1 MGKKFGDRYD
11 AKRIPLPAL
20 MQGCIDLKP
29 NRYENEV
36 YINCDM
42 DVTPLYAYVEAKK
55 AAGEHITYFQ
65 AFLTA
70 IAKVM
75 YSRPKLNR
83 FISNR
88 HLYEHNDVT
97 LSFVAKMDLND
108 KSEEIMLVVPVE
120 PEDNMASIAA
130 KTKAKV
136 EKLRSKD
143 GVQKKGANNAADV
156 LAKLPN
162 FLRVPIFGIVKSLA
176 KHGHLPKSL
185 SKDNIYF
192 SSVIVSNLG
201 SIRCGA
207 IYHNLAEFGTCSGLT
222 TMGEIRTV
230 KVFDDNGN
238 EVIKKL
244 CEFGITLDE
253 RIADGYYFA
262 KSAKMI
268 EFVLMHPELLEE
280 PIGKKIEMPE
290 LR

>member
-11 AKRIPLPAL
+11 AKRIQVPAL

-36 YINCDM
+36 YINCDV
-42 DVTPLYAYVEAKK
+42 DVTPLYEYIEKKK
-55 AAGEHITYFQ
+55 AEGEHITYFQ

-70 IAKVM
+70 ISKVM
-75 YSRPKLNR
+75 FSRPKLNR
-83 FISNR
+83 FVSNR

-97 LSFVAKMDLND
+97 LSFVAKMSLND
-108 KSEEIMLVVPVE
+108 KSSEIMLVVPVE
-120 PEDNMASIAA
+120 KDDNMTSISQ
-130 KTKAKV
+130 KTAEKV
-136 EKLRSKD
+136 AKLRSKSAEI
-143 GVQKKGANNAADV
+143 KGANKATET

-162 FLRVPIFGIVKSLA
+162 FIRIPIFGIIKGLA
-176 KHGHLPKSL
+176 KRGHLPKSL
-185 SKDNIYF
+185 TKDNIYF

-207 IYHNLAEFGTCSGLT
+207 IYHNLAEFGTCSGLMS
-222 TMGEIRTV
+222 MGEIRTV
-230 KVFDDNGN
+230 KVLDDQGQ
-238 EVIKKL
+238 ETVKKL

-268 EFVLMHPELLEE
+268 EYVLMHPELLEE
-280 PIGKKIEMPE
+280 PIGKEVEMPE